1 MKELIRK
8 VLKEELEDREQKSF
22 NRFMDFFM
30 KDYNIWQGTS
40 DSGPTLYFVKNN
52 IDFLENMYNHD
63 FSVNIPYKNL
73 SVNDKTLKSIS
84 NYLPIGYENIIKYM
98 RHWIKNNLGIRTDS
112 AKFDIGF
119 SRPLYRKDLHNVTD
133 FYMG

>member
-22 NRFMDFFM
+22 NRFMDIFM

-40 DSGPTLYFVKNN
+40 DSGPTLYFVKKN
-52 IDFLENMYNHD
+52 IDFLEDMYNHD
-63 FSVNIPYKNL
+63 FSVNIPNKYL
-73 SVNDKTLKSIS
+73 SVNDNTLKSIS
-84 NYLPIGYENIIKYM
+84 NYLPISYENIMNYM
-98 RHWIKNNLGIRTDS
+98 RHWIKNNLGIRTDF

-119 SRPLYRKDLHNVTD
+119 SRPLYRKDLYNVTD
-133 FYMG
+133 FYME